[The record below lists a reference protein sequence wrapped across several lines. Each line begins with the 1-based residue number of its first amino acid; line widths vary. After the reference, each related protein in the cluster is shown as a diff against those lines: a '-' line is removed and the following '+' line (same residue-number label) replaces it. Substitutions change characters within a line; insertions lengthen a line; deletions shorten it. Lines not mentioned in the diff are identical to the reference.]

1 MEMEKKCFSG
11 IYKTK
16 ERALEILDEIQ
27 KLLTFGAKGIFKVHS
42 KLSDQSFEKIKSK
55 LGKEIIVLDEATDY
69 QPISPQ
75 NIIYEMPLE

>member
-1 MEMEKKCFSG
+1 ML
-11 IYKTK
+11 IYGRYNTE
-16 ERALEILDEIQ
+16 ERVLEILEEIQ
-27 KLLTFGAKGIFKVHS
+27 KLLTFGAKEIFKVHS